1 VLGFQF
7 GSVASSSDQKGKGYL
22 LHDPM
27 ELGDDEG
34 AAEMERWMVQPSV
47 DQPTHLDKKPKLG
60 ETEDIPLVV
69 ADEIACEVTNPL
81 PNYSINQLGALEEQE
96 QLMAAGLHHF
106 GLWLAVIPAS
116 DPMLVKTF
124 LERYSEPERRSEML
138 PGVVIQID
146 TEQVAKVF
154 GLPIGGLAVANLKES
169 QFGMIPCLQPGTV
182 ITELDTKS
190 NSVEVKR
197 IAKSAILP
205 SWQEWIQWVQTYLE
219 LDVNPNWTTPRTIR
233 ATVAIR

>member
-1 VLGFQF
+1 M
-7 GSVASSSDQKGKGYL
+7 ASSSDQKGKGYL

-34 AAEMERWMVQPSV
+34 AAEMARWMVQPSV

-60 ETEDIPLVV
+60 EIEDIPLVV
-69 ADEIACEVTNPL
+69 ADDIACEVTNPL
-81 PNYSINQLGALEEQE
+81 PNYSINQLGALEKQE

-146 TEQVAKVF
+146 TE
-154 GLPIGGLAVANLKES
+154 
-169 QFGMIPCLQPGTV
+169 
-182 ITELDTKS
+182 
-190 NSVEVKR
+190 
-197 IAKSAILP
+197 
-205 SWQEWIQWVQTYLE
+205 
-219 LDVNPNWTTPRTIR
+219 
-233 ATVAIR
+233 